1 MCNCCPRPGNKT
13 LTAGGQTGG
22 RCGVKPLADI
32 LEKIMSRKR
41 DEIAAAKAARPE
53 AELRARV
60 ADAPEPRDFVGAL
73 RRPGRMR
80 VIAEVKKASPSAGV
94 IRADFDAVWI
104 AQAYERAG
112 ADCLSVLTDEH
123 FFQGHLDYLVAVRR
137 AVGLPVLRKDF
148 LLDTYQVLEARA
160 AGADCVLLIAE
171 CLDDCRLRELYFA
184 ARELGMDV
192 LIELYDP
199 ENLDRV
205 LKLEPELVG
214 VNNRD
219 LRTFVTDLEHSVTL
233 SRQVPRE
240 CVFVSE
246 SGIRTRADVDRLLGA
261 GIRAILV
268 GESLMRSPDVGD
280 ALRQLVGEEAT

>member
-1 MCNCCPRPGNKT
+1 M
-13 LTAGGQTGG
+13 
-22 RCGVKPLADI
+22 ADI

-41 DEIAAAKAARPE
+41 EEIAAARLARPE
-53 AELRARV
+53 AELRARL
-60 ADAPEPRDFVGAL
+60 ADAPACRDFVGAL

-94 IRADFDAVWI
+94 IRADFDPVKI
-104 AQAYERAG
+104 ARAYAEAG

-123 FFQGHLDYLVAVRR
+123 FFQGHLDYLVAVRE

-171 CLDDCRLRELYFA
+171 CLDDCRMRELYFT

-205 LKLEPELVG
+205 LKLEPDLVG

-219 LRTFVTDLEHSVTL
+219 LRSFVTDLEHSIGL
-233 SRQVPRE
+233 SQRVPE
-240 CVFVSE
+240 GTVFVSE
-246 SGIRTRADVDRLLGA
+246 SGIRTHHDVERLLGA

-268 GESLMRSPDVGD
+268 GESLMRSPDVGE
-280 ALRQLVGEEAT
+280 ALRQLVGPEPQV